1 MTFIVVNLI
10 LCFFYNKSNNEFE
23 IMIIF
28 ILFLSPLFQG
38 LSRSQRWQRSFCI
51 HRQPWWMRTSSMAP
65 HSGLSLAEPGWAD
78 DSMTAGSRP
87 QQVQHDEHYHS
98 GNCRRVAPPLGDHKD
113 VSKNAQKGQYGLG
126 PTTLGK
132 AHEPLVETTSGA
144 PGQGEACAFES

>member
-1 MTFIVVNLI
+1 MNLK
-10 LCFFYNKSNNEFE
+10 LW
-23 IMIIF
+23 
-28 ILFLSPLFQG
+28 LFLFYFSLLFSKDFPEAKG
-38 LSRSQRWQRSFCI
+38 
-51 HRQPWWMRTSSMAP
+51 HRDHFVSTDNLGWMWTSSMAP

-87 QQVQHDEHYHS
+87 QQVQHDEHHHS

-113 VSKNAQKGQYGLG
+113 VSKNAQKGHYGLG